1 MINPQIFREYDI
13 RGVVE
18 KDLTEEVVKTLGKAY
33 GTYLRQQNK
42 KSLTVGRDNRLS
54 SERFRNALVEGL
66 LSTGCSVIDLGV
78 CPTPALYFSL
88 YHLNPDAGMMI
99 TASHNPPQFN
109 GFKLCDGKE
118 SLYGEKIQNIRKIA
132 EQGEFIQGK
141 GGTVS
146 TCQII
151 EPYMATIRENV
162 HLKRGLK
169 VVVDAGNGTASPIVP
184 DLFRK
189 LGCKVEA
196 LFCEMDGNF
205 PNHFPD
211 PTVPENLT
219 SLIQRVKESS
229 ADVGLA
235 YDGDSDRIGVVD
247 NQGGIIWGDQLM
259 VIFARDILSRN
270 PGASIIFEVKCSQNL
285 EQDIVKH
292 GGRPIM
298 WKTGHSLIKK
308 KMKEENAL
316 LAGEMSGHIFF
327 ADGYFGYDDAI
338 FASCRL
344 VEILSES
351 SQTISEMISDLPKT
365 YSTPEIRVD
374 CADEEKFHIIEVLK
388 EHFQKKYRLVDID
401 GIRILFDHGWA
412 LIRASNTQPA
422 LVLRFESISR
432 EGLEEIQNLV
442 MAKLQENPVVSCR
455 F

>member
-13 RGVVE
+13 RGVVG

-42 KSLTVGRDNRLS
+42 KSVTVGRDNRLS
-54 SERFRNALVEGL
+54 SESFRNALVEGL

-109 GFKLCDGKE
+109 GFKLSDGKD
-118 SLYGEKIQNIRKIA
+118 SLYGEQIQNIRKIA
-132 EQGEFIQGK
+132 ERGEFSQGR
-141 GGTVS
+141 GATVS
-146 TCQII
+146 TYQII
-151 EPYMATIRENV
+151 GPYVATIREKV

-169 VVVDAGNGTASPIVP
+169 VILDAGNGTASPIVP
-184 DLFRK
+184 ALFK
-189 LGCKVEA
+189 NLGCEVEA

-219 SLIQRVKESS
+219 TLIKRVKESS
-229 ADVGLA
+229 ADMGVA
-235 YDGDSDRIGVVD
+235 YDGDADRIGVVD
-247 NQGGIIWGDQLM
+247 NQGNMIWGDQLM
-259 VIFARDILSRN
+259 VIFGREILSRN

-285 EQDIVKH
+285 EQDILKH

-308 KMKEENAL
+308 KMKEEHAL

-327 ADGYFGYDDAI
+327 ADEYFGYDDAI
-338 FASCRL
+338 YASCRL
-344 VEILSES
+344 ARVLSES
-351 SQTISEMISDLPKT
+351 SMKISEMISDLPKT
-365 YSTPEIRVD
+365 FSTPEIRVD
-374 CADEEKFHIIEVLK
+374 CSDEEKFHTIEVLK
-388 EHFQKKYRLVDID
+388 EYFQKKYRLLDID

-422 LVLRFESISR
+422 LVLRFESTSKQ
-432 EGLEEIQNLV
+432 GLEEMQNLV
-442 MAKLQENPVVSCR
+442 MGKLRENPAVRC
-455 F
+455 